1 MGLWR
6 YSVLWYLGGMAYTG
20 MELLWRGWSHSSMFA
35 AGGTCFLLIG
45 HLGELEKPLP
55 LAWRSLAGA
64 GIVTTVE
71 LAAGQPE
78 LPGLELQRHAR
89 QLPGSDLPAL
99 HPLVGPCEPGSHLG
113 L

>member
-1 MGLWR
+1 MEIFSAL
-6 YSVLWYLGGMAYTG
+6 VPGGMAYTG

-35 AGGTCFLLIG
+35 AGGTCFLLIRPP
-45 HLGELEKPLP
+45 GELEKPLP

-71 LAAGQPE
+71 LAAGLLVNRNYQV
-78 LPGLELQRHAR
+78 LELQRHAR
-89 QLPGSDLPAL
+89 QLPGSDLPAF